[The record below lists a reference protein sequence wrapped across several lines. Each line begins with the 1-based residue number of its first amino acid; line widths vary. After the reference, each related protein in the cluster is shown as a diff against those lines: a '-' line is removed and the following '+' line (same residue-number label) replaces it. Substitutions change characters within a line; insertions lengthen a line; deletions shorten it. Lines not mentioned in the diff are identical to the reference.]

1 MTPINDELVAAQTAF
16 ELSINKLAA
25 QDPNAAIIVLT
36 MGKLVAEHIAV
47 GDARPSA
54 SRTIRTETKARRVS
68 TPRAP
73 AALDPFAAFRSDGED
88 GLRKELG
95 GLDLE
100 QLRDIL
106 HQYGLDPDKRSMK
119 WKTAGKVRERIV
131 ERVRATSTRD
141 NAFR

>member
-1 MTPINDELVAAQTAF
+1 M
-16 ELSINKLAA
+16 
-25 QDPNAAIIVLT
+25 
-36 MGKLVAEHIAV
+36 
-47 GDARPSA
+47 
-54 SRTIRTETKARRVS
+54 RTETKARRVS

-73 AALDPFAAFRSDGED
+73 AVLDPFAAFRSDGED